1 MKLSTSLEEQN
12 SKDQIIKEL
21 TEKNAKLKDK
31 LKNKQ
36 EAYSKFK
43 QQTDE
48 KREQLENERST
59 LTSERSSEVMAK
71 ENAKTRI
78 ERESKE
84 KQKMNE
90 SNHLNRM
97 KNLRE
102 RRDKLDDQ
110 LRLLKNENAKEEEKL
125 RKDFERS
132 ENNARDSIKTY
143 DKGIFIVTVITI
155 CFCLFCNSS

>member
-1 MKLSTSLEEQN
+1 M
-12 SKDQIIKEL
+12 
-21 TEKNAKLKDK
+21 
-31 LKNKQ
+31 KNKQ

-71 ENAKTRI
+71 ENAKARI

-97 KNLRE
+97 KHLKE

-110 LRLLKNENAKEEEKL
+110 LRLLKNENSKEEEKL

-143 DKGIFIVTVITI
+143 DKGTFTLLLHYLILRLFDIFTYDLS
-155 CFCLFCNSS
+155 FRHGKSK